1 MNRQRLFYIIRKE
14 IVQIRRDPAS
24 LGIIIMMPLLMLFL
38 FGYAVSTDVDHIN
51 TAVIDLDNSPDSRR
65 FVSKLSQSGYFDV
78 EVSSVN
84 RRETDSLLDSGRVKM
99 VLTIPSGYMRQLR
112 RGENVEVQALI
123 DGSDPTIART
133 ALNTVRILAQQE
145 TLKLKKASAVLA
157 GQPIPEIAID
167 LRPRVRY
174 NPELDSVMFNIP
186 GLIGLIMQNITVM
199 LTAFALVR
207 ERERGTLEQLI
218 VTPVKSGELILGKLI
233 PYIFIGFFDTLLVL
247 GVGVYWFNVPVAGS
261 VTLLLALS
269 TVFLMTALGLGL
281 LISTVAKTQ
290 LQAMQMTMLVILPS
304 VLLSGFVFPREAM
317 PLPINWLGYGIPLT
331 YFITILRGIILKGVG
346 IEYLWK
352 QVLVLGM
359 VGIAILSLATIR
371 FNKRLD

>member
-1 MNRQRLFYIIRKE
+1 LNRQRLFYIIRKE